1 MLGAAGG
8 YVIGPMLNLE
18 GLHME
23 LVIPIISGIV
33 GIVLGASSGLAIAFR
48 DEPRRRQ
55 LVTALMV
62 LLPAAALLGGAALG
76 MIALVLVH
84 PLILAVLLPGLA
96 LLGRFVATRGD
107 HDHAMT

>member
-1 MLGAAGG
+1 MGSMLD
-8 YVIGPMLNLE
+8 LQ
-18 GLHME
+18 GLHTE

-33 GIVLGASSGLAIAFR
+33 GTVLGASSGLAIAFG

-55 LVTALMV
+55 LITVLMV
-62 LLPAAALLGGAALG
+62 LLPAAAVLGGAALD
-76 MIALVLVH
+76 MIDLVVVH
-84 PLILAVLLPGLA
+84 PLILAVLLPALA